1 MKEIKCNDSCRAR
14 RMAFALQIDP
24 ERDTSAQM
32 GYSDA
37 TIEMYH
43 EQSKHFTQTIEK
55 SLRAFAE
62 APQKRFAFRPMGVQL
77 RHFIHSLAADFGLE
91 SESQDPEPHRSVVV
105 MKGPKFMTA
114 PKKTIAEFIRS
125 SAKSSTFSTHTPMP
139 TPTPMIGQLRKIGKQ
154 AVNAIVLEGIRV
166 GLLMDELERELKP
179 ILDTSQLKF
188 KIHWTGDEEVILEP
202 KPNSS
207 GTSDIDL
214 ELSNIKPALR
224 KAIKAKCLAQDV
236 ELCLVG
242 KDGRIASRE
251 DQKWAVVTGAN
262 KGSSSSNMPTW
273 GGRPGVAIAQNG
285 FAALDSL
292 NVPRMVALGANRSS
306 ESLKEKERREKERKE
321 KEKRKQEQEIVDD
334 WEIAADE
341 EEARS
346 HAAESLKD
354 EAVADGR
361 TAEEREAVNQVTYA
375 PVIIAPCI
383 ISDGE
388 GASAVT
394 SK

>member
-1 MKEIKCNDSCRAR
+1 M
-14 RMAFALQIDP
+14 ALQIDP
-24 ERDTSAQM
+24 ERDASAQM

-43 EQSKHFTQTIEK
+43 EQSKQFTHTVEK

-62 APQKRFAFRPMGVQL
+62 APQKRFAFQPMKNQL

-105 MKGPKFMTA
+105 MKGPKFTTA

-125 SAKSSTFSTHTPMP
+125 SAKSSTLSTHTPMP
-139 TPTPMIGQLRKIGKQ
+139 TPTPMVGQLRKVSKQ

-166 GLLMDELERELKP
+166 GLLMDELEKELKP
-179 ILDTSQLKF
+179 ILSTSNLKF
-188 KIHWTGDEEVILEP
+188 NIHWTGDEEVILEP

-207 GTSDIDL
+207 GTCDIDL

-224 KAIKAKCLAQDV
+224 RAIKAKCLAQDV

-242 KDGRIASRE
+242 KDGRIVNRE

-273 GGRPGVAIAQNG
+273 GGGRPGVTIAQNG
-285 FAALDSL
+285 FAALDSH
-292 NVPRMVALGANRSS
+292 NMSRMVALGANRSS
-306 ESLKEKERREKERKE
+306 ESLKEKERKEKERKE
-321 KEKRKQEQEIVDD
+321 KEKKKQEQEVVDD

-341 EEARS
+341 EEAKS
-346 HAAESLKD
+346 HESESLKD
-354 EAVADGR
+354 EAVVERG
-361 TAEEREAVNQVTYA
+361 TAEEREAVNQVTDA
-375 PVIIAPCI
+375 PVIIATYI
-383 ISDGE
+383 TSGGE
-388 GASAVT
+388 GASVVT
-394 SK
+394 SE